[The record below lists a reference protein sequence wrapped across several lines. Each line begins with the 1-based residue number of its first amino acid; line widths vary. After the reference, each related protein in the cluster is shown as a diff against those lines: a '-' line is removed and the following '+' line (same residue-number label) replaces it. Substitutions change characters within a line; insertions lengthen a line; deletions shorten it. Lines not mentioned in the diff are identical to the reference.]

1 VRLKVITTL
10 LCKKLSGDSF
20 DVFPSQAERI
30 SKLARDSTL
39 SEAETLSLQS
49 TLTFILTTAV
59 KFGVAEDVL
68 STELQQLGLPA
79 ENAEA
84 VGRGL
89 RENREAVAGRLR
101 LKFVMCEE

>member
-1 VRLKVITTL
+1 MRLKVITAL

-20 DVFPSQAERI
+20 DVFLTQAERI
-30 SKLARDSTL
+30 AKLTRDSTL

-59 KFGVAEDVL
+59 KFAVGEDVL

-89 RENREAVAGRLR
+89 RDNRESLAGTMRM
-101 LKFVMCEE
+101 KFVTCEE

>member
-10 LCKKLSGDSF
+10 LCKKLSGDPF
-20 DVFPSQAERI
+20 DVLATQAERI

-59 KFGVAEDVL
+59 KFAVGEDVL

-89 RENREAVAGRLR
+89 RENREGLVRTLR
-101 LKFVMCEE
+101 MKFVMCEL